1 MYTSRH
7 CLHEEFRVFD
17 QQRLL
22 TLKKSSL
29 IVGMK
34 SVLMMGFSRM
44 WFSMLS
50 WGGVLSLEVL
60 FEGGVGY
67 ILESSETATK
77 VKKIAPSHFCH
88 SHSHHRHTIQSIN
101 YEIQSI
107 MHHQL
112 GLHIAP
118 SVTVIALPKGNLV
131 IPSSILSAV

>member
-7 CLHEEFRVFD
+7 YLHEEFRVFD

-77 VKKIAPSHFCH
+77 IKKNCP
-88 SHSHHRHTIQSIN
+88 
-101 YEIQSI
+101 
-107 MHHQL
+107 
-112 GLHIAP
+112 
-118 SVTVIALPKGNLV
+118 VTF
-131 IPSSILSAV
+131 LS